1 MLRYRRLLLAGSAA
15 FCMTGVAGQ
24 TVPTP
29 AIDPPVRASVEAG
42 SARVTLALETAQGQS
57 LAAVQDE
64 VLERLAGTE
73 FELLRRPS
81 SAAFLTLNIGPE
93 ALARLETMGDVIR
106 RVYPDAS
113 LSPQSLTDASE
124 DP

>member
-1 MLRYRRLLLAGSAA
+1 MFRYQRLLLTGSAA
-15 FCMTGVAGQ
+15 CCIAGVASQ
-24 TVPTP
+24 TVSAPS
-29 AIDPPVRASVEAG
+29 IDPPVRAALEAG
-42 SARVTLALETAQGQS
+42 SARVTLELEVAQGQS
-57 LAAVQDE
+57 VAAVQNE
-64 VLERLAGTE
+64 VIERLIGTE